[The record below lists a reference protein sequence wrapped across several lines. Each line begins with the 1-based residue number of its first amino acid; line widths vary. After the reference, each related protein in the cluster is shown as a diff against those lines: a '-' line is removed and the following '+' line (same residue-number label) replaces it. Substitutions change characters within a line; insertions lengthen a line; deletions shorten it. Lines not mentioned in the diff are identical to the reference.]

1 MPHSAGKR
9 LTEAI
14 SKQLERIGYFSSA
27 ENVSPNLA
35 VHEMRK
41 TFKRLRAL
49 TRFYMDYPD
58 EFPPD
63 YRTQIKYFG
72 RSFSV
77 MRESFVNIQ
86 IFERIAA
93 ENHIVPERKMK
104 AVREKLI
111 VKNTLVIEQGFL
123 QAEGYLPIQNFG
135 KLIANQLERFEIGQP
150 SLVQIVKQL
159 EVSYLEAFELFR
171 QIPAG
176 SDPELIH
183 ELRKKMKRLMYQYD
197 FIRFMHPR
205 FFKSKTFQLNNI
217 TEQLGEDHD
226 LFIFLEELK
235 NTEHNFTNVEFE
247 IIENKVQHLREVN
260 QVKLF
265 PRLKQFFSD
274 TPEIFNQKLETIFK
288 VSEV

>member
-1 MPHSAGKR
+1 MPHIAGKR

-14 SKQLERIGYFSSA
+14 SKQLERIEYFSSA

-41 TFKRLRAL
+41 TFKRLRSL
-49 TRFYMDYPD
+49 VHFYIDYPD

-63 YRTQIKYFG
+63 YSTQIKYFG
-72 RSFSV
+72 RSLSV
-77 MRESFVNIQ
+77 MRESFVNVQ
-86 IFERIAA
+86 IFERIVT
-93 ENHIVPERKMK
+93 ENHIIPERKMK
-104 AVREKLI
+104 SFREKLAE
-111 VKNTLVIEQGFL
+111 KNRLVIEQGFL

-135 KLIANQLERFEIGQP
+135 KLLARQLERFEIGQP
-150 SLVQIVKQL
+150 SLLQIVKQL
-159 EVSYLEAFELFR
+159 EVSYLEAFELFK
-171 QIPAG
+171 QISAD
-176 SDPELIH
+176 SEPEKIH

-197 FIRFMHPR
+197 FIRFLHPR

-217 TEQLGEDHD
+217 TERLGEDHD
-226 LFIFLEELK
+226 LFVFLEDIK
-235 NTEHNFTNVEFE
+235 NTEHDFTNVEFE

-274 TPEIFNQKLETIFK
+274 TPLIFNQKLETIFK
-288 VSEV
+288 VSVV